1 MLFLLE
7 RCTDQGYPCVCVCIC
22 VPALTQELAGFV
34 ERDWDGRKA
43 VNWATMLCERTQP
56 YGLWG
61 RSWRMVVI
69 PPKPPRQ
76 FYQKS
81 PLGYL
86 ENMLEGLNA
95 TRTLCFSLLPHTIY
109 LRGGPKEWFPYKCI
123 MLKHSSLLS
132 EPCHLFPLCIR
143 ALAKTSLCSL
153 WVLRRYLNVLMMPPV
168 GGRSCTLKFT

>member
-1 MLFLLE
+1 MLFFLE
-7 RCTDQGYPCVCVCIC
+7 RSTDQGYHMCVCVCVC

-56 YGLWG
+56 CGLWG

-81 PLGYL
+81 PLKYL

-95 TRTLCFSLLPHTIY
+95 TRTLCFSLLPHTMYLTIYISIY
-109 LRGGPKEWFPYKCI
+109 LKNGFRINASCSNTPV
-123 MLKHSSLLS
+123 
-132 EPCHLFPLCIR
+132 
-143 ALAKTSLCSL
+143 CSL
-153 WVLRRYLNVLMMPPV
+153 SHAIFFL
-168 GGRSCTLKFT
+168 SA